1 MNNKFRLAILQPVFI
16 PTLYDIFVLLQSNL
30 AILQDVEIWSR
41 KGRVH
46 RAKIR
51 TPEGTQYINI
61 PVRTED
67 RSNPINEVRIDHE
80 SEWIEPILR
89 ALQYNYSNSVY
100 YDFYAPELEADIRK
114 AKDYKH
120 LLPFVLY
127 FRSRIFRFLELYDLP
142 QFKLASELEPYDADP
157 DLLAKTM
164 GADIYYQEPGARHY
178 QRQGSN
184 RSRPAIRH
192 PEYRQHFEGF
202 EPGCCLLDLLFQ
214 YGPESFR
221 IIDQLRGSRTSG

>member
-1 MNNKFRLAILQPVFI
+1 
-16 PTLYDIFVLLQSNL
+16 
-30 AILQDVEIWSR
+30 VEIWSR

-100 YDFYAPELEADIRK
+100 YDFYATELKADIRK
-114 AKDYKH
+114 AKDYTY
-120 LLPFVLY
+120 LLPFVLHV
-127 FRSRIFRFLELYDLP
+127 RSRIFRFLELYDLP

-157 DLLAKTM
+157 DLLAKTL

-178 QRQGSN
+178 QRQGSS